1 MLDEQTRRMLEVA
14 DQLTGEDLEYL
25 RGSGPA
31 AGSQVAVRE
40 PPRRKQAKP
49 PLQERSQSTPHSRVA
64 QGEYE
69 RQRTR
74 ESKIATVCVGSERP
88 KHQWW
93 PIGTELVGRIG
104 PEVFK
109 AVVVDNPQVKS
120 GRSLQIM
127 SGPVQGRICN
137 TPTRAALEA
146 TEAHRNRYGLGRA
159 GGVTN
164 GWSFW
169 QPKG

>member
-1 MLDEQTRRMLEVA
+1 MLDEQTKKMLEVA
-14 DQLTGEDLEYL
+14 DQLTAEDLDYL
-25 RGSGPA
+25 RGAGPPGGA
-31 AGSQVAVRE
+31 KAAVRE
-40 PPRRKQAKP
+40 VPKTKLAKP
-49 PLQERSQSTPHSRVA
+49 PSHERSQSTPHSRLA

-74 ESKIATVCVGSERP
+74 ESKIATACVGNERP

-104 PEVFK
+104 PELFT

-120 GRSLQIM
+120 GRSLQIT
-127 SGPVQGRICN
+127 SGPVQGRTCN

-169 QPKG
+169 KPKS